1 MASEKNRRLINLVIA
16 LLATKKYLTKP
27 QIFKAVTG
35 YDGNPEAADRMF
47 ERDKEELRALGIEI
61 EMKSIDPFFGDE
73 IGYRIA
79 PERYRFNLGP
89 LTSEEVSILAL
100 AAEAWRESAISDLAR
115 NTALRLESLGIA
127 SDFENF
133 NLNTIPLR
141 APNHFVE
148 ILEAIETS
156 KVIELS
162 YFNTEAQVEI
172 KLLAPHGIYSKG
184 NKWYLFAQDLD
195 SNQFKSYRFDR
206 ISGTI
211 KFTKKTFERESEISL
226 PDVHFP
232 SFDAIV
238 EIRRDRCLELVSR
251 GNLIEEDEEWQRFS
265 MTFESEAAARY
276 EILKVTPDIKVLQ
289 PVSLASDI
297 SKALSELANLHAR

>member
-1 MASEKNRRLINLVIA
+1 MASEKNSRLVNLVIA

-35 YDGNPEAADRMF
+35 YDGSPEAADRMF

-61 EMKSIDPFFGDE
+61 EMKSIDPLFEDE

-115 NTALRLESLGIA
+115 NTSLRLESLGIA

-141 APNHFVE
+141 APNHFIE
-148 ILEAIETS
+148 ILESIES
-156 KVIELS
+156 SNVIEVNYVNS
-162 YFNTEAQVEI
+162 EANVEL
-172 KLLAPHGIYSKG
+172 KVLAPHGIYSKG
-184 NKWYLFAQDLD
+184 SKWYLFALD
-195 SNQFKSYRFDR
+195 INSDQFKSYRFDR
-206 ISGTI
+206 ISGDI
-211 KFTKKTFERESEISL
+211 KSTKRTFERREISL
-226 PDVHFP
+226 PKVHFP
-232 SFDAIV
+232 SFEALI
-238 EIRRDRCLELVSR
+238 EIRRDRSPELASKGR
-251 GNLIEEDEEWQRFS
+251 LIDEGEEWQKFS
-265 MTFESEAAARY
+265 VIFESEAAARY
-276 EILKVTPDIKVLQ
+276 EILKLTPDIKVLE
-289 PVSLASDI
+289 PISLVSEVT
-297 SKALSELANLHAR
+297 KALSELASLHAR